1 MKKVMHFKQYISTWK
16 MQKANYSKVACTTQ
30 KKFTY
35 CGRKS
40 KSIYIGMMVQGKEKL
55 LYFKTVTSLFWS
67 TG

>member
-1 MKKVMHFKQYISTWK
+1 

>member
-1 MKKVMHFKQYISTWK
+1 MKKVTHFKQYISTWK

-30 KKFTY
+30 KNVAY
-35 CGRKS
+35 CGGE
-40 KSIYIGMMVQGKEKL
+40 KSICIGMMVQGKEKL